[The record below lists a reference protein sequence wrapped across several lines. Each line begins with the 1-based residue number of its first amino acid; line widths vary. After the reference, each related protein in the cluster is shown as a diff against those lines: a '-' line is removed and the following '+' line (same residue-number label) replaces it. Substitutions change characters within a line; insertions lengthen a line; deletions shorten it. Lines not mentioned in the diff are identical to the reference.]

1 MLKILIFFVFLLQTH
16 SMLTNNS
23 VLRRLRYAFDIKD
36 SEAVK
41 IFDLASVKVD
51 EEQVITWLKKED
63 DPEFVFIED
72 RYLAAFLNGFII
84 LKRGKKEGV
93 EPVNKEK
100 LNNNIVFR
108 KIKIALNLKVEDIID
123 IFKSVDFKVS
133 KHEITA
139 IFRNPKQNQYR
150 ECQNQFLRTFL
161 QGLTKVNQKRKISQP

>member
-1 MLKILIFFVFLLQTH
+1 
-16 SMLTNNS
+16 MLTNNS
-23 VLRRLRYAFDIKD
+23 VLRRLRYAFNIKD

-41 IFDLASVKVD
+41 IFDSANVKVD
-51 EEQVITWLKKED
+51 EEQVIAWLKKED
-63 DPEFVFIED
+63 DPDFVFIED
-72 RYLAAFLNGFII
+72 GYLAAFLNGFII

-93 EPVNKEK
+93 EPVNEK
-100 LNNNIVFR
+100 RLNNNIVFR

-123 IFKSVDFKVS
+123 IFKAVDFKVS

-161 QGLTKVNQKRKISQP
+161 QGLTKVNQNRKISQP